1 MKLKPGQKQEYQL
14 QPSQDSESSCF
25 WRCLEYICFLNLSM
39 KTYKIK
45 ILSFSDSNE
54 RSLNLDY
61 LTYEMGVVAVEGN
74 QKAEKV
80 TDRDN
85 QLKKLIEGQNLQI
98 HS

>member
-1 MKLKPGQKQEYQL
+1 
-14 QPSQDSESSCF
+14 
-25 WRCLEYICFLNLSM
+25 M

-54 RSLNLDY
+54 RSPNLDY
-61 LTYEMGVVAVEGN
+61 LTYEMWVVAVEGN
-74 QKAEKV
+74 EEAEKV